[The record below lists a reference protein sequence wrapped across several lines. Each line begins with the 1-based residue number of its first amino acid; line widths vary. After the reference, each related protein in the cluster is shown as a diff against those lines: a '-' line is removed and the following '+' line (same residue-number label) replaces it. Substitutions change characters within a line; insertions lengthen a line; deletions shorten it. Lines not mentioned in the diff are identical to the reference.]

1 MVLEFRLER
10 QPVGVATPVPI
21 KTVEIKLQRPFGNDF
36 DDF

>member
-1 MVLEFRLER
+1 VVLELRLER
-10 QPVGVATPVPI
+10 QLDGVATPVPY

>member
-1 MVLEFRLER
+1 VLLELRLER
-10 QPVGVATPVPI
+10 QLDGVATPVTY